1 MITTEIKLK
10 SSTTNL
16 VGSASCIN
24 ISSTLKKKRKE
35 KRERLIELFVGTNM
49 YHINNN
55 FKK

>member
-24 ISSTLKKKRKE
+24 ISSTLKKKKKRK
-35 KRERLIELFVGTNM
+35 KRETNWIIRGDK
-49 YHINNN
+49 YVPHQQQ
-55 FKK
+55 F

>member
-24 ISSTLKKKRKE
+24 ISSTLKKKKE
-35 KRERLIELFVGTNM
+35 K
-49 YHINNN
+49 
-55 FKK
+55 KKEKD